1 MTESLTNDNE
11 QPQQHAQIS
20 SAVAATT
27 TSEYEY
33 LKGEDTEVRVFVGG
47 PSHSWCVSTS
57 EAQPPLVV
65 EGLPTTDS
73 TWGTPL
79 PFNSIIGG
87 NGQHITKGASST
99 LSNYIESIR
108 TWSTGGGNG
117 GGSYGYGGSVG
128 IAKATTS
135 LPLPP
140 PVVVATPVL
149 VSTPPPLVLSM
160 EEDTTDT
167 TTTIT
172 DSEGPP
178 EMVRSNDD
186 GESESEGSSS
196 EGGSLSSTE
205 DDDDDE
211 TMSDAGF
218 SDIVSEVADTDVD
231 DDDDATSSSVSLKPP
246 TPIQRGVSFN
256 EQVRVL
262 PIPPITSYTPE
273 QRYRM
278 YANRFE
284 LRENKSRNKKEYE
297 FDNYDWR
304 NVTEEGNMIVC
315 PLSGELLHPVSCFI
329 ICLGGGGSVNPWGSY

>member
-1 MTESLTNDNE
+1 MTELSV
-11 QPQQHAQIS
+11 S
-20 SAVAATT
+20 S
-27 TSEYEY
+27 S
-33 LKGEDTEVRVFVGG
+33 D
-47 PSHSWCVSTS
+47 
-57 EAQPPLVV
+57 
-65 EGLPTTDS
+65 DD
-73 TWGTPL
+73 
-79 PFNSIIGG
+79 
-87 NGQHITKGASST
+87 
-99 LSNYIESIR
+99 SNY
-108 TWSTGGGNG
+108 NDFL
-117 GGSYGYGGSVG
+117 SYLG
-128 IAKATTS
+128 
-135 LPLPP
+135 
-140 PVVVATPVL
+140 L
-149 VSTPPPLVLSM
+149 VSTPPPIVLSM
-160 EEDTTDT
+160 DDEDTDT
-167 TTTIT
+167 TTT
-172 DSEGPP
+172 DSDGPP
-178 EMVRSNDD
+178 ELVRSNDDD

-205 DDDDDE
+205 DDDDE

-315 PLSGELLHPVSCFI
+315 PLSGELLHPVSCCFI
-329 ICLGGGGSVNPWGSY
+329 CFGGGSSVNSWGSY